1 MKLGCKDAL
10 AYTELPRL
18 AAHYIRDGRAGV
30 RVTPDG
36 APFNQG
42 ANIGQGEEMVA
53 VKRDWATA
61 GARPR
66 AQVAGQ
72 ERA

>member
-1 MKLGCKDAL
+1 MRDK
-10 AYTELPRL
+10 R
-18 AAHYIRDGRAGV
+18 AAV